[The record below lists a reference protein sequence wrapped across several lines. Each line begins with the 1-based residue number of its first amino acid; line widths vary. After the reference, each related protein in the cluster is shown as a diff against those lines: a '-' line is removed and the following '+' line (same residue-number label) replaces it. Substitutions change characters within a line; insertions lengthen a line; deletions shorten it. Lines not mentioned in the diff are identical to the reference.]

1 MRVNEIASRVSED
14 TMLQIITRRDIVGDV
29 LTFFDYVEEL
39 ERENE
44 RLKEENECLKQER
57 NAEPREVKEEN

>member
-1 MRVNEIASRVSED
+1 
-14 TMLQIITRRDIVGDV
+14 MLNGITRRDVVGDI

-44 RLKEENECLKQER
+44 RLKEENEHLKNER
-57 NAEPREVKEEN
+57 NAEPKRKKED